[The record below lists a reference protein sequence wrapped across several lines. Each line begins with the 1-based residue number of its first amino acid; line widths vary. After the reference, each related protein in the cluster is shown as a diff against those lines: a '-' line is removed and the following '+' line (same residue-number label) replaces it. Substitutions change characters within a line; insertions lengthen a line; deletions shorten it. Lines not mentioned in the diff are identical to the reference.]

1 MNDGHTWLP
10 ANIIRFEEPNKYGA
24 EYCWVHWH
32 LEVQVADLQQ
42 CQEIAVCCWD
52 DSINCQP
59 ELPSWNLMGMM
70 NNNWF
75 RIKVHDLPTGDGI
88 WFEHPTRVE
97 PNLSHYWD
105 KEFGLGQKDRLY
117 LEKDGSLPSPGWMD
131 RLRDMVVKAH
141 APLPLEEQPADGL
154 EYAQLCLDI
163 KAGVVL
169 EKTRGNIDS
178 MAITPKAM
186 SGEKNDG
193 QSVGKLPV
201 TVGKFVK
208 STKEWMEDGLS
219 FEEVAKH
226 NSEGS
231 VWIVV
236 KGGVYDCTPY
246 LNDHPGGAS
255 SILLVGGMES
265 TDEFEAVH
273 SPKAWKMLEDYFI
286 GPLRQGSDAV
296 PKPLQSI
303 SHDPDGSFLNPRV
316 FQKLPLVEKIVVSHD
331 TRIFRFGLP
340 FPTMTLGL
348 PTGQHMFLKS
358 QWKGKTVMRPYT
370 PMTDDYT
377 KGHVDLLVKVY
388 FANVHPRFPEG
399 GQMSQAL
406 DSMKIGDCIEVK
418 GPLGEFNYKGHGSFT
433 WHDKPRKCT
442 HISMIAGGTGLT
454 PCWQVANGILRD
466 PTDET
471 KVSLLYAN
479 QTPGDILARAQLE
492 QLANNNP
499 ERFKLWYTVD
509 RVPQELQAAEKWTYD
524 IGFVNETLIKNHLFE
539 SGEGRIAV
547 MCGPPMMQDK
557 ACTPNLLKLGY
568 QESDI
573 FAF

>member
-1 MNDGHTWLP
+1 
-10 ANIIRFEEPNKYGA
+10 
-24 EYCWVHWH
+24 
-32 LEVQVADLQQ
+32 
-42 CQEIAVCCWD
+42 
-52 DSINCQP
+52 
-59 ELPSWNLMGMM
+59 
-70 NNNWF
+70 
-75 RIKVHDLPTGDGI
+75 
-88 WFEHPTRVE
+88 
-97 PNLSHYWD
+97 
-105 KEFGLGQKDRLY
+105 
-117 LEKDGSLPSPGWMD
+117 
-131 RLRDMVVKAH
+131 
-141 APLPLEEQPADGL
+141 
-154 EYAQLCLDI
+154 
-163 KAGVVL
+163 
-169 EKTRGNIDS
+169 
-178 MAITPKAM
+178 
-186 SGEKNDG
+186 
-193 QSVGKLPV
+193 
-201 TVGKFVK
+201 
-208 STKEWMEDGLS
+208 
-219 FEEVAKH
+219 
-226 NSEGS
+226 
-231 VWIVV
+231 
-236 KGGVYDCTPY
+236 
-246 LNDHPGGAS
+246 
-255 SILLVGGMES
+255 
-265 TDEFEAVH
+265 
-273 SPKAWKMLEDYFI
+273 
-286 GPLRQGSDAV
+286 
-296 PKPLQSI
+296 
-303 SHDPDGSFLNPRV
+303 
-316 FQKLPLVEKIVVSHD
+316 
-331 TRIFRFGLP
+331 
-340 FPTMTLGL
+340 LGL
-348 PTGQHMFLKS
+348 PTGMHMFLKS

-418 GPLGEFNYKGHGSFT
+418 GPLGEFNYMGHGSFT
-433 WHDKPRKCT
+433 WHGKPRKCT

-509 RVPQELQAAEKWTYD
+509 RVPECVGSLEQAARHPADTHSATQQTPRGRWWRNGGRWEKWTHD